1 MCQITLN
8 VLEHI
13 ETLVFSTMPTEIIA
27 LMIVVT
33 LLLEDQ
39 IVKKNRGNRM
49 GLCLCAITDIL
60 FQLVSSNT

>member
-1 MCQITLN
+1 
-8 VLEHI
+8 
-13 ETLVFSTMPTEIIA
+13 MPTEIIA

-49 GLCLCAITDIL
+49 GLCLCAITDIPT
-60 FQLVSSNT
+60 VSIGVIKYMNIIFGTNTVWKYLEWH